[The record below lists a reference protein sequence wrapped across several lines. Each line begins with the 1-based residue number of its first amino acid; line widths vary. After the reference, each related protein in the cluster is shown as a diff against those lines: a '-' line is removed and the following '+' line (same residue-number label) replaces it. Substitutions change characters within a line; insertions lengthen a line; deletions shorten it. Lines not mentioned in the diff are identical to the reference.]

1 MHGFPAKWK
10 SDHVRSQLA
19 GNMTLYR
26 CPPNWKCKH
35 PIMQF
40 PVSWKFKL
48 YNILLVSYVEGE
60 SGSWLGHNSSNL
72 QNVANQLYL
81 IPWVSCRL

>member
-10 SDHVRSQLA
+10 SNHVRSQLA

-48 YNILLVSYVEGE
+48 YNILLVSYVEVK
-60 SGSWLGHNSSNL
+60 
-72 QNVANQLYL
+72 VAAGWDITQVTYKMLPINY
-81 IPWVSCRL
+81 I